1 MPLQINPT
9 GLQARPQATDLADN
23 SFDSVEC
30 TAHYNLGSRGVAGRV
45 VQENVQFKA
54 GSTVVGDYF
63 ACQKFRSLATKCDTQ
78 IFRGGKF
85 SLITSAKKK
94 FRS

>member
-1 MPLQINPT
+1 MMIVPHINT
-9 GLQARPQATDLADN
+9 VIGCTD
-23 SFDSVEC
+23 
-30 TAHYNLGSRGVAGRV
+30 
-45 VQENVQFKA
+45 
-54 GSTVVGDYF
+54 TVVADYF
-63 ACQKFRSLATKCDTQ
+63 ACQKFCGLATKHDTQ